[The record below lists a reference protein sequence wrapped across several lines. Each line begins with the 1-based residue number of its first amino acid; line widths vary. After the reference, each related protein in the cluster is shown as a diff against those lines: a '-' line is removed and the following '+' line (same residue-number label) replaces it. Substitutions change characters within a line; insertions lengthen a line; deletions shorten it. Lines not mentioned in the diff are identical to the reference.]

1 MGAFIFTVVL
11 GIIVLYLGFAK
22 NKAMLSPISAGGLVV
37 SLLLSLKDWGH
48 GGGYFHNMILIDNF
62 SVAFNVSM
70 IVITILI
77 FLFGLDYYESME
89 FHVAELY
96 ALMIFALCGAFM
108 MTSFSNLIMLFL
120 GIEILSIPLYILAG
134 GKKYSYRSNEAA
146 FKYFMLG
153 SFATAIFLFGI
164 ALVYGASATFYLP
177 EIKTYIAQFNGH
189 LPPMLLVGLLFI
201 VIGVAFKIAAAPF
214 HFWSPDVYEG
224 APTLV
229 TAFMATVVKTAGFA
243 AFYRLLGIGLLP
255 LPVQIEKALWV
266 MTFLTLLIGNLG
278 ALRQTNFKRL
288 LAYSAISHS
297 GFLMLAV
304 LSQHQESASVLLY
317 YTFVYS
323 LATVPLFIIFIL
335 AKRAGEGLEEISI
348 FRGLYQEKPWIAV
361 LTIVNLTSLA
371 GIPPTSGFM
380 AKYQVLFLSI
390 SQGILFTSIF
400 AIVTAIIGVYYYFFV
415 VREIFTERNQ
425 SMSPIVVSKLNA
437 ALIIFCSIAVL
448 ALGIFMWRLP
458 I

>member
-1 MGAFIFTVVL
+1 MSALIFTIVL
-11 GIIVLYLGFAK
+11 GIIVLYLGFTK
-22 NKAMLSPISAGGLVV
+22 NKAILAPVAIAGLGV
-37 SLLLSLKDWGH
+37 SLILSIRDWGL
-48 GGGYFHNMILIDNF
+48 GSKYFHDMILLDNF
-62 SVAFNVSM
+62 SIAFNISM
-70 IVITILI
+70 IIITILI
-77 FLFGLDYYESME
+77 FLFGVDYYETME
-89 FHVAELY
+89 FHVAEHY
-96 ALMIFALCGAFM
+96 TLMLFALTGAFL

-120 GIEILSIPLYILAG
+120 GIEILSIPLYVLAG
-134 GKKYSYRSNEAA
+134 GKKYSYRSNEAS

-189 LPPMLLVGLLFI
+189 LPPMLMVGLLFI
-201 VIGVAFKIAAAPF
+201 LIGVAFKIAAAPF

-243 AFYRLLGIGLLP
+243 AFYRLLGMGLLP
-255 LPVQIEKALWV
+255 LPPQLEKALWV
-266 MTFLTLLIGNLG
+266 MTGLTLLIGNLG
-278 ALRQTNFKRL
+278 ALKQTNFKRL

-297 GFLMLAV
+297 GFLMLAM
-304 LSQHQESASVLLY
+304 LSQHDSSASVLLY

-335 AKRAGEGLEEISI
+335 MKRASDGLEDLTI
-348 FRGLYQEKPWIAV
+348 FRGLYKAKPWVAV
-361 LTIVNLTSLA
+361 PAIVLLMSLA

-380 AKYQVLFLSI
+380 AKYQVFVLSI
-390 SQGILFTSIF
+390 SQGILLTSIF
-400 AIVTAIIGVYYYFFV
+400 AIIMAIIGVYYYFFV
-415 VREIFTERNQ
+415 IREIFTDKQ
-425 SMSPIVVSKLNA
+425 QPYPIIVSKING
-437 ALIIFCSIAVL
+437 ALIIVCTVAVL
-448 ALGIFMWRLP
+448 FMGIFMWRLP

>member
-1 MGAFIFTVVL
+1 MSAFIFTVIL

-22 NKAMLSPISAGGLVV
+22 NKSMLSPISAGGLVI
-37 SLLLSLKDWGH
+37 SLLLALKDWGH
-48 GGGYFHNMILIDNF
+48 GSKYFHDMILIDNF
-62 SVAFNVSM
+62 SIAFNVSM
-70 IVITILI
+70 TIITILI
-77 FLFGLDYYESME
+77 FLFALDYYETME

-96 ALMIFALCGAFM
+96 ALMIFALSGAFL

-134 GKKYSYRSNEAA
+134 GKKTSYRSNEAA

-177 EIKTYIAQFNGH
+177 EIKIYIAQFNGH

-278 ALRQTNFKRL
+278 ALKQTNFKRL
-288 LAYSAISHS
+288 LAYSAIAHS

-304 LSQHQESASVLLY
+304 LSQHEASASVLLY

-323 LATVPLFIIFIL
+323 LATIPLFIIFIL
-335 AKRAGEGLEEISI
+335 AKRASDGHEEISI
-348 FRGLYQEKPWIAV
+348 FRGLYKEKSWIAV
-361 LTIVNLTSLA
+361 FAIINLMSLA

-390 SQGILFTSIF
+390 SKGILLTSLF
-400 AIVTAIIGVYYYFFV
+400 AIVMAIIGVYYYFFV
-415 VREIFTERNQ
+415 IREIFTERGQTNTK
-425 SMSPIVVSKLNA
+425 IEVTWLNA
-437 ALIIFCSIAVL
+437 ALIIVCSVGVL
-448 ALGIFMWRLP
+448 VTGIFVWHLP

>member
-1 MGAFIFTVVL
+1 MSALIFTIVL
-11 GIIVLYLGFAK
+11 GIIVLYLGFTK
-22 NKAMLSPISAGGLVV
+22 NKAILAPVAIAGLGV
-37 SLLLSLKDWGH
+37 SLILSIKDWGL
-48 GGGYFHNMILIDNF
+48 GTRYFHDMILLDNF
-62 SVAFNVSM
+62 SIAFNISM
-70 IVITILI
+70 IIITILI
-77 FLFGLDYYESME
+77 FLFGVDYYDSMD
-89 FHVAELY
+89 FHVAEHY
-96 ALMIFALCGAFM
+96 ALMLFALTGAFL

-134 GKKYSYRSNEAA
+134 GKKYSYRSNEAS
-146 FKYFMLG
+146 FKYFMMG

-189 LPPMLLVGLLFI
+189 LPPMLMVGLLFI
-201 VIGVAFKIAAAPF
+201 LIGVAFKVAAAPF

-243 AFYRLLGIGLLP
+243 AFYRLLGMGLLP
-255 LPVQIEKALWV
+255 LPVQLEKALWV
-266 MTFLTLLIGNLG
+266 MTWLTLLIGNLG
-278 ALRQTNFKRL
+278 ALKQTNFKRL
-288 LAYSAISHS
+288 LAYSSISHS
-297 GFLMLAV
+297 GFIMLAM
-304 LSQHQESASVLLY
+304 LSQHNSSASVILY

-335 AKRAGEGLEEISI
+335 MKRASDGLEELSI
-348 FRGLYQEKPWIAV
+348 FRGLYKEKPWLAV
-361 LTIVNLTSLA
+361 FAIVLLMSLA

-380 AKYQVLFLSI
+380 AKYQVFVLSI
-390 SQGILFTSIF
+390 SQGILLTTIF
-400 AIVTAIIGVYYYFFV
+400 AIVMAIIGVYYYFFV
-415 VREIFTERNQ
+415 IREIFTDRTQANN
-425 SMSPIVVSKLNA
+425 IVLSKLNA

-448 ALGIFMWRLP
+448 AMGIFMWRLP

>member
-1 MGAFIFTVVL
+1 MSALIFTIVL
-11 GIIVLYLGFAK
+11 GIIVLYLGFVK
-22 NKAMLSPISAGGLVV
+22 NKSILVPVAVVGLAV
-37 SLLLSLKDWGH
+37 SLILSLKDWGL
-48 GGGYFHNMILIDNF
+48 GSKYFHDMILFDNF
-62 SVAFNVSM
+62 SIAFNVSM
-70 IVITILI
+70 IIITMLI
-77 FLFGLDYYESME
+77 FLFGIDYYKRME

-96 ALMIFALCGAFM
+96 ALMIFALTGAFL
-108 MTSFSNLIMLFL
+108 MTSYSNLIMLFL

-134 GKKYSYRSNEAA
+134 GKKSSYRSNEAS

-177 EIKTYIAQFNGH
+177 EIKIYIAQFNGH
-189 LPPMLLVGLLFI
+189 LPPMLMVGLLFI
-201 VIGVAFKIAAAPF
+201 LIGVAFKVAAAPF

-243 AFYRLLGIGLLP
+243 AFYRLLGMGLLP
-255 LPVQIEKALWV
+255 LPVPLEKALWV
-266 MTFLTLLIGNLG
+266 MTGLTLLIGNLG

-297 GFLMLAV
+297 GFLMLAM
-304 LSQHQESASVLLY
+304 LSQHNSSASVLLY

-335 AKRAGEGLEEISI
+335 VKRASEGLEDLSI
-348 FRGLYQEKPWIAV
+348 FRGLYKEKPWIAV
-361 LTIVNLTSLA
+361 LSIVLLMSLA

-380 AKYQVLFLSI
+380 AKYQVFVLSI
-390 SQGILFTSIF
+390 SQGILLTSIF
-400 AIVTAIIGVYYYFFV
+400 AIVMAIIGVYYYFFV
-415 VREIFTERNQ
+415 IREIFTDREQANR
-425 SMSPIVVSKLNA
+425 IVITKLNA
-437 ALIIFCSIAVL
+437 ALIIGCSIAVM
-448 ALGIFMWRLP
+448 ALGIFVFRLP